1 MKTINLLLAITI
13 ISGCAVNPVTG
24 DREFITMSP
33 SDDLQIGSQNY
44 QPMVQAQGGPYD
56 VDPALIEY
64 VRSVGMKLAAVSDV
78 DLPYE
83 FTVLN
88 SSVPNAWAL
97 PGGKI
102 AINRGLLTEIRSEA
116 ELAGVL
122 GHEIVHA
129 AARHSAQQMS
139 RGQLLQGLVLATSV
153 VTGDSSY
160 GDLAVGGAGVAA
172 QLLSTKYGRS
182 AELEADKYGM
192 RYMQRAGYDPQGA
205 VSLQETFVR
214 LSEGREQDWLS
225 GLFASHPPSQERVQ
239 ANRQLAKKMPDGGF
253 MGVDEYQAAVQQARE
268 AKPAYD
274 AYDQGREALA
284 EGNTDEALR
293 LANEALQLFPE
304 EANFHALR
312 GDIRLMNEQFDMAE
326 TNYDRAIN
334 RRDSFFY
341 YYVQRGVT
349 REAQRKTNDAVRDLE
364 RSIEL
369 LPTAPAHYTLGKIKK
384 ERGQTEAAIEHF
396 SIVAGSSGEYGKA
409 AKAELA
415 RMQIEEQPEKFVAT
429 SCDAGSNGNLII
441 SVRNDTTISIK
452 GVRVQL
458 DYSDN
463 YGNTRREIINV
474 DGRIAVGQVA
484 QTDTGIRVYPETRC
498 AEQVIAAS
506 VAE

>member
-1 MKTINLLLAITI
+1 MKRISFLFAITLFA
-13 ISGCAVNPVTG
+13 GCAVNPVTG
-24 DREFITMSP
+24 NREFIIMSP
-33 SDDLQIGSQNY
+33 ADDLQIGAQNY
-44 QPMVQAQGGPYD
+44 QPMLQAQGGAYD

-64 VRSVGMKLAAVSDV
+64 VRGVGMKVAAVSDV
-78 DLPYE
+78 ELPYE

-116 ELAGVL
+116 ELAAVL
-122 GHEIVHA
+122 GHEVVHA

-153 VTGDSSY
+153 VAGDSGY
-160 GDLAVGGAGVAA
+160 GNLAVGGAGVAA
-172 QLLSTKYGRS
+172 QLLSTSYGRD
-182 AELEADKYGM
+182 AEREADKYGM

-225 GLFASHPPSQERVQ
+225 GLFASHPPSQERVRENRKR
-239 ANRQLAKKMPDGGF
+239 ANRMPEGGF
-253 MGVDEYQAAVQQARE
+253 MGVDEYMAAVAQVRA

-274 AYDQGREALA
+274 AYDKGRAALA
-284 EGNTDEALR
+284 EGDSDEALK
-293 LANEALQLFPE
+293 LANEALKLYPA

-312 GDIRLMNEQFDMAE
+312 GDIRLMGEKFDMAE
-326 TNYDRAIN
+326 TNYNRAIS

-341 YYVQRGVT
+341 YYVQRGLA
-349 REAQRKTNDAVRDLE
+349 REAQHRTEDAVRDLE
-364 RSIEL
+364 RSLDL
-369 LPTAPAHYTLGKIKK
+369 LPTAPAHYTLGLIKK
-384 ERGQTEAAIEHF
+384 ERGQTGEAIQHF
-396 SIVAGSSGEYGKA
+396 TVVAKSSGEYAKKA
-409 AKAELA
+409 GAELA
-415 RMQIEEQPEKFVAT
+415 RMQIAEQPAKYVAH

-441 SVRNDTTISIK
+441 SVRNEAMIAIE

-463 YGNTRREIINV
+463 YGNTRREIVNV
-474 DGRIAVGQVA
+474 GNRIESGQVA
-484 QTDTGIRVYPETRC
+484 RTDTGIRVYEGTRC
-498 AEQVIAAS
+498 AEQVIAARI
-506 VAE
+506 AE

>member
-1 MKTINLLLAITI
+1 MKRI
-13 ISGCAVNPVTG
+13 IILFVLSLFAGCAVNPVTG
-24 DREFITMSP
+24 DREFIMLSP
-33 SDDLQIGSQNY
+33 SDDLKIGAQNY

-102 AINRGLLTEIRSEA
+102 AINRGLLTEINSEA
-116 ELAGVL
+116 ELAAVL

-129 AARHSAQQMS
+129 AARHSAQQIS
-139 RGQLLQGLVLATSV
+139 RGQLLQGLVVATSV
-153 VTGDSSY
+153 VTGDSGY

-182 AELEADKYGM
+182 AELESDRYGM

-214 LSEGREQDWLS
+214 LSEGQRQDWLS
-225 GLFASHPPSQERVQ
+225 GLFASHPPSQERVK
-239 ANRQLAKKMPDGGF
+239 ANRKLAKKMPEGGF
-253 MGVDEYQAAVQQARE
+253 MGVEEYQAAVQQAR
-268 AKPAYD
+268 ATQPAYE
-274 AYDQGREALA
+274 AYDKGRAALA
-284 EGNTDEALR
+284 DGKKDEALEY
-293 LANEALQLFPE
+293 ANEALHLFPE

-312 GDIRLMNEQFDMAE
+312 GDIRLMNEEFEMAE
-326 TNYDRAIN
+326 TNYNRAIE

-341 YYVQRGVT
+341 YYVQRGIT
-349 REAQRKTNDAVRDLE
+349 REALHRMGDAVTDLE

-369 LPTAPAHYTLGKIKK
+369 LPTAPAHYTLGMIKK
-384 ERGQTEAAIEHF
+384 HQGDTQAALEHF
-396 SIVAGSSGEYGKA
+396 SIVARSSGEYGKA
-409 AKAELA
+409 AGAELA
-415 RMQIEEQPEKFVAT
+415 RLQIDEQPEKFVLS
-429 SCDAGSNGNLII
+429 SCDAGANGNLII
-441 SVRNDTTISIK
+441 SVRNDAAITVA

-458 DYSDN
+458 DYSDS
-463 YGNTRREIINV
+463 YGNTRREIVNV
-474 DGRIAVGQVA
+474 GDRIASGQVA
-484 QTDTGIRVYPETRC
+484 QTDTGIRVYEGTRC
-498 AEQVIAAS
+498 DERVIAARI
-506 VAE
+506 AD